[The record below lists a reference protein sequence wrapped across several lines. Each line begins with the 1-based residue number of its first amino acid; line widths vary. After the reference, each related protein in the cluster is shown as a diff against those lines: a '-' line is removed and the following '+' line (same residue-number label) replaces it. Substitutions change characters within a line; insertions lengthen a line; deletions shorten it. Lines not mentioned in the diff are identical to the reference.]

1 MTLNKNKYTFLSMK
15 IAILTSVSNE
25 YFHLAN
31 ELTES
36 INRFP
41 ESKNIKI
48 CVLDGG
54 LNIDQIKILTPKVYK
69 IIKSY
74 PLEKKYENLL
84 RKDYENLFLPEYF
97 PEFDKYIHIDADAW
111 VNSWDAINFLIKG
124 SDNGKI
130 AVTSMGD
137 RKIDKVTKINWIFG
151 GIGALKSQNYKHA
164 KKKGF
169 SQNICRDIGLSP
181 HINGGVF
188 SLEKNS
194 PFWGVW
200 RKNFDKCIK
209 KMPIY
214 GSDQLALNISIY
226 IDKCQADFLPHHCNW
241 LPNPRN
247 IIFDVKRNKFIDR
260 FTPNYD
266 IGIMHLAGGVI
277 EPPLFKDIRFNN
289 VLLDIETCE
298 GKIIKK
304 ELRFKIKN

>member
-1 MTLNKNKYTFLSMK
+1 MK
-15 IAILTSVSNE
+15 IGIITSVSKE
-25 YFHLAN
+25 YFYLAE
-31 ELTES
+31 ELVNS

-48 CVLDGG
+48 CFLDSD
-54 LNIDQIKILTPKVYK
+54 LSADQIERVKKKIYK

-74 PLEKKYENLL
+74 PIEAKYKNLIG
-84 RKDYENLFLPEYF
+84 KDYENLFLPEYF

-111 VNSWDAINFLIKG
+111 VNSWNAIEYLIKA

-130 AVTSMGD
+130 GVTSMGD
-137 RKIDKVTKINWIFG
+137 RKIDKVTKINWIFKG
-151 GIGALKSQNYKHA
+151 VGTLKSQNFKHSL
-164 KKKGF
+164 KKGF
-169 SQNICRDIGLSP
+169 AIDIAREVGLSP

-188 SLEKNS
+188 SLEKKS
-194 PFWGVW
+194 EFWKIW

-209 KMPIY
+209 VKPIY
-214 GSDQLALNISIY
+214 GSDQLALNLSVY
-226 IDKCQADFLPHHCNW
+226 IDKFPADFLPHHCNW

-247 IIFDVKRNKFIDR
+247 IIFDEKTNKFLDR

-277 EPPLFKDIRFNN
+277 EPPFFKDIRFNN
-289 VLLDIETCE
+289 VLLDIVTTE

-304 ELRFKIKN
+304 ELRFKG